1 MVSPMR
7 EWSAEQVVDE
17 ELARSLIAAQFP
29 ELLPAPLRPL
39 GEGWDSTV
47 WLLGEQWVFRFPRRE
62 IVIPGLL
69 REMAAL
75 GRLASRLPLP
85 VPVAV
90 HRGVPSAAFGW
101 PWAGSRFLPGRELAA
116 TAATDQQRVG
126 HGRALGRF
134 LRALHDIDPAAVAA
148 DGEPLPVDPVR
159 RADMPHRVAGVAKR
173 MAALD
178 RLGLWQPPA
187 GLAALLEKAR
197 ELPPPSARAICHGD
211 LHLRHL
217 LVGENGEIAGV
228 IDWIDICRADPAID
242 LPLYWGYLPPAAR
255 EAFHGEY
262 GPVADHQLLR
272 ARVLAVFLW
281 ATLAEY
287 GHDVGMAPL
296 MREALAGLDRAVAD
310 LR

>member
-17 ELARSLIAAQFP
+17 QLARSLIAAQFP
-29 ELLPAPLRPL
+29 ELLPGPLRLL

-47 WLLGEQWVFRFPRRE
+47 WLLGDEWVFRFPRRQ

-69 REMAAL
+69 RELAVL
-75 GRLASRLPLP
+75 GQLASRLPLP
-85 VPVAV
+85 VPVAA
-90 HRGVPSAAFGW
+90 HRGVPSAAFRW
-101 PWAGSRFLPGRELAA
+101 PWAGSRFLPGRELSDAA
-116 TAATDQQRVG
+116 PSEPQRVE

-134 LRALHDIDPAAVAA
+134 LRALHDIDAASVRAG
-148 DGEPLPVDPVR
+148 GELLPVDPVQ

-178 RLGLWQPPA
+178 RLELWRPPS
-187 GLAALLEKAR
+187 GLAALLDEAR
-197 ELPPPSARAICHGD
+197 ELPPPAALVICHGD

-217 LVGENGEIAGV
+217 LVGDDGALSAV
-228 IDWIDICRADPAID
+228 IDWIDVCRADPAID

-255 EAFHGEY
+255 DAFHSEY

-272 ARVLAVFLW
+272 ARVLAIFLW

-287 GHDVGMAPL
+287 GHDVGMASL
-296 MREALAGLDRAVAD
+296 MREALSGLDRAVAD
-310 LR
+310 L

>member
-7 EWSAEQVVDE
+7 DWSAEQVVDE
-17 ELARSLIAAQFP
+17 QLARSLIAAQFP
-29 ELLPAPLRPL
+29 QLLPAPLRPL

-47 WLLGEQWVFRFPRRE
+47 WLLGEQWVFRFPRRQ

-75 GRLASRLPLP
+75 GQLASRLPLP
-85 VPVAV
+85 VPVAA

-101 PWAGSRFLPGRELAA
+101 PWAGSRFLPGRELAD
-116 TAATDQQRVG
+116 AAPSDQQRVE

-134 LRALHDIDPAAVAA
+134 LRALHDIDAAAVLAG
-148 DGEPLPVDPVR
+148 GEPLPVDPVR

-173 MAALD
+173 MTALD
-178 RLGLWQPPA
+178 RLGLWRPPA
-187 GLAALLEKAR
+187 GLAALLDHAR
-197 ELPPPSARAICHGD
+197 ELPPPAQLAVCHGD

-217 LVGENGEIAGV
+217 LVGDDGALAGV
-228 IDWIDICRADPAID
+228 IDWIDVCRGDPAID
-242 LPLYWGYLPPAAR
+242 LPLYWGYLPPSAR
-255 EAFHGEY
+255 DAFHSEY
-262 GPVADHQLLR
+262 GPLAEHQLLR
-272 ARVLAVFLW
+272 ARVLAIFLW

-287 GHDVGMAPL
+287 GHDVGMASL
-296 MREALAGLDRAVAD
+296 MGEALTGLDRAVAD